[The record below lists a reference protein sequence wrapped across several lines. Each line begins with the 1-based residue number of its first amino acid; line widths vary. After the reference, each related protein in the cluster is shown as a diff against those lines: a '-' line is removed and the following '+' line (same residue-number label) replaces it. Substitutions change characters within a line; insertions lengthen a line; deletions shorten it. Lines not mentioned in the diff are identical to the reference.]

1 QVHAQR
7 YGPATVVATA
17 LSLAGWQAQ
26 PDRVSLDWYAS
37 DDAVRS
43 ARVER
48 RDAVDAAWRTIA
60 SGEFDDER
68 HLRVEDA
75 TVKPGVRYAYRLAY
89 PVAATERFTA
99 ETWIDVPSAHVF
111 ALHGARP
118 NPASS
123 SELTVAFSLR
133 TNAPALL
140 ELFDVNGRRVSGRN
154 VGSMGP
160 GAHTLRWAEGER
172 VRAGLYW
179 LRLHQGTDSAMSR
192 VVVID

>member
-1 QVHAQR
+1 MGEYRWPTVTSPHGVAGVELVLEPMAFPPSRAYQQALFDAGV
-7 YGPATVVATA
+7 PATA
-17 LSLAGWQAQ
+17 
-26 PDRVSLDWYAS
+26 
-37 DDAVRS
+37 
-43 ARVER
+43 
-48 RDAVDAAWRTIA
+48 
-60 SGEFDDER
+60 
-68 HLRVEDA
+68 
-75 TVKPGVRYAYRLAY
+75 RLAY
-89 PVAATERFTA
+89 SVAATERFTA

-111 ALHGARP
+111 ALQGARP
-118 NPASS
+118 NPARSGALAVS
-123 SELTVAFSLR
+123 FSLR

-140 ELFDVNGRRVSGRN
+140 ELFDVNGRRVSQRD